1 MGIETPVVVLA
12 YNRPELTRQVVE
24 AVASAAP
31 GRLYVVCDGPK
42 SGDPADAEKVRQTR
56 DIFENLTWECDVR
69 KIYADENFGLKQR
82 VVSGLT
88 EVFRSTDR
96 AVILEDDCLPDK
108 SFFPFCEELLARY
121 DQNPEVG
128 IISGS
133 CRLRGAQISPYS
145 YNFSTDVRIWGW
157 ATWSRTWDQFLV
169 SGALDASWNAHEQHE
184 LTASLPSGARRKA
197 MRKMLHR
204 ASHLDSWALPF
215 AVHFRQQNYV
225 SAVPRINLIENIGFG
240 AGSTHT
246 RFEDYVSEVP
256 AERMPGSLIHPPTT
270 EANLAMDVLESRLD
284 LRERWRYPLRHP
296 WDTLGRFWRYFRGL
310 SRSS

>member
-31 GRLYVVCDGPK
+31 ERLYVVCDGPK

-88 EVFRSTDR
+88 VVFRSTDR

-108 SFFPFCEELLARY
+108 SFSPFCEELLARY

-197 MRKMLHR
+197 MRKMLQR

-270 EANLAMDVLESRLD
+270 EAK
-284 LRERWRYPLRHP
+284 
-296 WDTLGRFWRYFRGL
+296 
-310 SRSS
+310 